1 MLYRLRTNFRLSVMT
16 LLAGCALVGI
26 TPFAVWRLAR
36 GDYLI
41 GVVDTAI
48 LVAVIASVVYA
59 WRTNDTARAG
69 LLLVFVICAGS
80 ATAATLAGDVG
91 LAWVYPALLASF
103 FLTSPNLAGLFA
115 VASVLFLAFHGAAF
129 NSPEQM
135 WSFVMSA
142 LVLSAS
148 AYVFSLRN
156 ESQRSRLEQLAL
168 RDPLTGVGN
177 RRAMDEELQRAIETH
192 ARNNVPYGV
201 AVVDLDHFKTVN
213 DRHGHGVGDQILLD
227 FAAVL
232 EASTRRSD
240 QVFRFGGEEF
250 VLLFSGVDG
259 KGLYEVVA
267 HIQSEIKKTLK
278 SPSGPVTASF
288 GLAVLNAKDSA
299 DSWFAR
305 ADLAVYQAKKAGRDC
320 IIVADGD
327 GEPQPDYPLPR
338 FGKEPEPEQ
347 P

>member
-48 LVAVIASVVYA
+48 LLAVVANVVYA
-59 WRTNDTARAG
+59 WRTNDTLRSG
-69 LLLVFVICAGS
+69 LVLALLICVGS

-103 FLTSPNLAGLFA
+103 FLTSPNVAGLFA
-115 VASVLFLAFHGAAF
+115 IASVLFLAVHGAAF
-129 NSPEQM
+129 NSVAQTC
-135 WSFVMSA
+135 SFVMSA

-148 AYVFSLRN
+148 AYVFSQRN
-156 ESQRSRLEQLAL
+156 ESQRNRLEHLAL

-177 RRAMDEELQRAIETH
+177 RRAMDEELQRAIESH
-192 ARNNVPYGV
+192 ARNKVPYGL
-201 AVVDLDHFKTVN
+201 AVVDLDHFKSVN
-213 DRHGHGVGDQILLD
+213 DQHGHGMGDQILMD
-227 FAAVL
+227 FAAIL

-250 VLLFSGVDG
+250 VLLFSGVDEES
-259 KGLYEVVA
+259 LHEVVA
-267 HIQSEIKKTLK
+267 HIQREVKKSLK

-288 GLAVLNAKDSA
+288 GLAVLSAEDSV

-305 ADLAVYQAKKAGRDC
+305 ADQALFEAKEAGRDC
-320 IIVADGD
+320 ITFS
-327 GEPQPDYPLPR
+327 QSL
-338 FGKEPEPEQ
+338 KL
-347 P
+347 

>member
-48 LVAVIASVVYA
+48 LLAVVANVIYA
-59 WRTNDTARAG
+59 WRTNDTARSG
-69 LLLVFVICAGS
+69 LVLALVICAGS
-80 ATAATLAGDVG
+80 VAAATLAGDVG

-103 FLTSPNLAGLFA
+103 FLTSPRLAGIFA
-115 VASVLFLAFHGAAF
+115 VTSVLFLAIHGAAF
-129 NSPEQM
+129 NSLEQA

-156 ESQRSRLEQLAL
+156 ESQRSRLEHLAL

-177 RRAMDEELQRAIETH
+177 RRAMDEELQRAIEAH
-192 ARNNVPYGV
+192 SRNQLPYGL

-213 DRHGHGVGDQILLD
+213 DQHGHGVGDQILMD
-227 FAAVL
+227 FVAIL

-240 QVFRFGGEEF
+240 QIFRFGGEEF
-250 VLLFSGVDG
+250 VLLFSGVNG
-259 KGLYEVVA
+259 QGLREVVA
-267 HIQSEIKKTLK
+267 YIQSEIKKSLT

-288 GLAVLNAKDSA
+288 GLAVLRARDSA
-299 DSWFAR
+299 ESWLAR
-305 ADLAVYQAKKAGRDC
+305 ADEAVYQAKEAGRDC
-320 IIVADGD
+320 IIFSEDAEDSRANS
-327 GEPQPDYPLPR
+327 PLAG
-338 FGKEPEPEQ
+338 FGKKSLPKQ
-347 P
+347 S